1 MISVRVPAKVNLQL
15 SIGPLRPDGFHELVT
30 VFHAVDLSDVVHVRT
45 AAPGSGITVEVT
57 GRDVADVPL
66 DDSNLAV
73 RAVALLA
80 KTCDVSS
87 DVHITIEKL
96 IPVAGGM
103 AGGSADAAGALVA
116 ADALLGTRL
125 KRSELD
131 ALAAQLGSD
140 VPFALHGGT
149 MIGTGRGEQLTPVLA
164 SGSFHWVFALAD
176 GGLSTPAVY
185 AEFDRLH
192 AGERIPQPGA
202 DERLLFALR
211 SGDIRALGSAL
222 SNDLQPAA
230 IAMRPELGRLIESAL
245 ELGAISGIVSG
256 SGPTCA
262 FLVWDSESA
271 LDLAVALTSTGLC
284 RDVRRASG
292 PVPGARIITS

>member
-15 SIGPLRPDGFHELVT
+15 GVGSLRPDGFHNLVT
-30 VFHAVDLSDVVHVRT
+30 VFHAVDLTDVVHVR
-45 AAPGSGITVEVT
+45 AGSKGSGISVEVT
-57 GRDVADVPL
+57 GRDIAQVPQ
-66 DDSNLAV
+66 DETNLAA

-80 KTCDVSS
+80 KTYGVSD
-87 DVHITIEKL
+87 DVHITIEKS

-103 AGGSADAAGALVA
+103 AGGSADAAAALVG
-116 ADALLGTRL
+116 ADALLGTHL
-125 KRSELD
+125 KRTELD
-131 ALAAQLGSD
+131 ALAAELGSD

-149 MIGTGRGEQLTPVLA
+149 MIGTSRGEQLTPVLA
-164 SGSFHWVFALAD
+164 SGTFHWVFALAD

-185 AEFDRLH
+185 AECDRLRD
-192 AGERIPQPGA
+192 GDEVEEPVA

-211 SGDIRALGSAL
+211 SGDIRALGAAL

-230 IAMRPELGRLIESAL
+230 IALRPELARLL
-245 ELGAISGIVSG
+245 EAGVDLGAISGLVSG

-271 LDLAVALTSTGLC
+271 LDLAVGLTSTGLC

-292 PVPGARIITS
+292 PVPGARIMS